1 MKTRILIAE
10 PSQVIV
16 EGLKAILGKPTRF
29 SLLSPVPNLDDIE
42 SHITALK
49 PDIVIANPTLAHD
62 AGAMLQSQGVKTAAL
77 LYQYVEPWRLNTFD
91 LVLDIRQS
99 AGTIVEHLVQLA
111 ERNPEQDGPRKITNY
126 DLTKRETAV
135 LIEVARGLTNKE
147 IAEKMN
153 VSVHT
158 VISHRKT
165 SCTRPASSRWQASPS
180 MPCSTISSRSDPLQA
195 AIFLSHFVFFS
206 HKSCTK

>member
-111 ERNPEQDGPRKITNY
+111 DRNPEQDGPRKITNY
-126 DLTKRETAV
+126 DLTKLETAV
-135 LIEVARGLTNKE
+135 LIEVALGLTNKE

-158 VISHRKT
+158 VISHRKNI
-165 SCTRPASSRWQASPS
+165 
-180 MPCSTISSRSDPLQA
+180 M
-195 AIFLSHFVFFS
+195 
-206 HKSCTK
+206 HKTGIKSVAGLTVYAMLNNLIEE